1 MRNVSKGSRGWHERD
16 TRSAVRR
23 RRVGLRVRKEAALEI
38 QTKRQGPDMVQNQ
51 SVLQTAVVAN
61 ARKNRSQT
69 NAVGVIQT

>member
-1 MRNVSKGSRGWHERD
+1 MRNVSNGSRGWHERD